1 MPVSITLRDIAY
13 EVRAGMTARD
23 ALKKIDIP
31 PESVLITRN
40 GELITEDEI
49 LKEGEQIRLIA
60 VISGGSDR
68 KTPGQVGKDP

>member
-1 MPVSITLRDIAY
+1 MPASIVLRDNVF

-23 ALKKIDIP
+23 ALRKIDIL

-49 LKEGEQIRLIA
+49 LNEGEQIRLIA

-68 KTPGQVGKDP
+68 KTPGQVGKNQ

>member
-1 MPVSITLRDIAY
+1 MPVSIALRNIVY

-23 ALKKIDIP
+23 ALIKIDIM

-49 LKEGEQIRLIA
+49 LKEGEQIRLIS

-68 KTPGQVGKDP
+68 KTPGQVGKNP

>member
-1 MPVSITLRDIAY
+1 MPVSIALRDSVY

-23 ALKKIDIP
+23 ALIKIDIL

-49 LKEGEQIRLIA
+49 LKEGEKIRLIA
-60 VISGGSDR
+60 VISGGSGRDMPR
-68 KTPGQVGKDP
+68 TGW